1 MDVTILHHNLKE
13 LIMTSDKSEKLD
25 DGIVERV
32 AIASLCANLR
42 KLTLRNMK
50 NLKTLDIFSAELQ
63 KLTIIECPELKK
75 IEFTD
80 TVSLRKL
87 KISGLQLS

>member
-13 LIMTSDKSEKLD
+13 LIITSDKSEKLD

-50 NLKTLDIFSAELQ
+50 NLKTLDIFSAEVQ
-63 KLTIIECPELKK
+63 KLTII
-75 IEFTD
+75 
-80 TVSLRKL
+80 
-87 KISGLQLS
+87 G

>member
-13 LIMTSDKSEKLD
+13 LIITSDKSEKLD

-50 NLKTLDIFSAELQ
+50 NLKTLDIFSAEVQ
-63 KLTIIECPELKK
+63 TQSK
-75 IEFTD
+75 IYPNP
-80 TVSLRKL
+80 RKPQGF
-87 KISGLQLS
+87 KN